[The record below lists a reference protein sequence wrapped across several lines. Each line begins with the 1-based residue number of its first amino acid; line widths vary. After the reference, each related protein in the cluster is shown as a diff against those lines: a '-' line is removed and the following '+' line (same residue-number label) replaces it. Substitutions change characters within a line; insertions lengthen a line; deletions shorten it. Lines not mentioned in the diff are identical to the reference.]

1 MYYPKSQI
9 KTNLYTNGDQYI
21 LSTTKESYIGPYY
34 EISNGKKYTG
44 AFPNSSPNVLLI
56 EPVNALDPVKST
68 PTDPIIYNLDSSI
81 YKEGKD
87 PSTTLDPNVYF
98 DLTNQNNIPQF
109 RLIPQFN
116 PTLPTDQDKQNGLF
130 TRYFCAKTNELRY
143 FEIDKLT
150 YDKLNTR
157 DKQIAWDLYIAASV
171 VWRIKGEKEQVYK
184 SNKGAIISLE
194 QNLRWGGFSQY
205 FQDKFLQYYLES

>member
-9 KTNLYTNGDQYI
+9 KTNLYTNGDEYV
-21 LSTTKESYIGPYY
+21 LSTTKEPYEGSYY
-34 EISNGKKYTG
+34 EVSNGKTYTG
-44 AFPNSSPNVLLI
+44 KSPQDGPNTLLI
-56 EPVNALDPVKST
+56 LA
-68 PTDPIIYNLDSSI
+68 PTNLLERQNTLPTFESPSPENPNIIYPVGESI
-81 YKEGKD
+81 LGTQYQSPIETI
-87 PSTTLDPNVYF
+87 PS
-98 DLTNQNNIPQF
+98 
-109 RLIPQFN
+109 RSIPQFN

-171 VWRIKGEKEQVYK
+171 VWRIKGDKEQVYK

-194 QNLRWGGFSQY
+194 RNLRWAGFPQY
-205 FQDKFLQYYLES
+205 FRDKFLQYYLES